1 MSFPVSK
8 SNSGGPVQA
17 GSQRVSMSAQG
28 IRKSFAGKEVLRGIS
43 LELHQGE
50 HVAVIGPSGSGKST
64 FIRCLNLLETPDNGS
79 IDVLGERVFS
89 AGDPVRES
97 QVRALRLRVGMVFQ
111 SFNLFATY
119 TALENVSLAQR
130 FSLGRSKGE
139 SDDRSEQLL
148 RRVGLEQHIHKHPSQ
163 LSGGQ
168 QQRVAIARAL
178 ALDPQV
184 MLFDEPT
191 SAIDPEMRVE
201 VLQVMKALALDGMT
215 MIMVTHELRF
225 AQEAADRVAFIADGE
240 VQEIGTPAQVFGSP
254 KNERT
259 RRFVDAVSGEL

>member
-1 MSFPVSK
+1 MSKQLIESDPFGPIQPGPQSVSL
-8 SNSGGPVQA
+8 
-17 GSQRVSMSAQG
+17 SAHG

-43 LELHQGE
+43 LELRQGE

-64 FIRCLNLLETPDNGS
+64 FIRCLNLLETPDEGS
-79 IDVLGERVFS
+79 IEVSGQRVFS
-89 AGDPVRES
+89 AGDALRES
-97 QVRALRLRVGMVFQ
+97 QARALRLRVGMVFQ

-130 FSLGRSKGE
+130 FSLGRTKHE
-139 SDDRSEQLL
+139 ADERSEQLL
-148 RRVGLEQHIHKHPSQ
+148 RRVGLEQHMHKHPSQ

-191 SAIDPEMRVE
+191 SA
-201 VLQVMKALALDGMT
+201 
-215 MIMVTHELRF
+215 
-225 AQEAADRVAFIADGE
+225 ADRVAFIAEGE
-240 VQEIGTPAQVFGSP
+240 VQEIGTPAEVFGSP